1 MYSLLQSAQ
10 HKPSPPGWCVATS
23 LTSLTPQ
30 KSQKSPGAKLLVAG
44 LLVVLLAACGGNSDP
59 VVNTAGA
66 AAGGNTAAGTTPVVT
81 TPAVTPPVA
90 AAPVV
95 PPAVTVPVVGVTATT
110 TTTTPTVTASITVPS
125 LPTGPTTTTTIT
137 PVGANGLPA
146 AYRGTITF
154 DTELANGTA
163 DVLWTRYEELPDTS
177 SYVPTGTARVTLT
190 PPMCDPVSIVV
201 PIFATPPNG
210 FGPFLVVRN
219 TNAAPAFQKAYNFT
233 LDVEK
238 VSVTFSCK
246 ESANSTKRVSV
257 VSLATSFVTAGACV
271 ALSVEEAIAG
281 FARYTEPN
289 QLKGS
294 QACLLLGQ
302 RSASWDFRAQ

>member
-1 MYSLLQSAQ
+1 MQVVSLSGPCRPFQF
-10 HKPSPPGWCVATS
+10 PPLST
-23 LTSLTPQ
+23 
-30 KSQKSPGAKLLVAG
+30 KLLLAGALVA
-44 LLVVLLAACGGNSDP
+44 LLAACGGVTPDP
-59 VVNTAGA
+59 LVN
-66 AAGGNTAAGTTPVVT
+66 AAGTTASTATAVVTIPSATAPAVNAPAPAVVAPVLPPPVT
-81 TPAVTPPVA
+81 TPTPGVT
-90 AAPVV
+90 
-95 PPAVTVPVVGVTATT
+95 TATT
-110 TTTTPTVTASITVPS
+110 TPTLTLSVTAPTVPPVATATIPPS
-125 LPTGPTTTTTIT
+125 
-137 PVGANGLPA
+137 ADALPA
-146 AYRGTITF
+146 SYRGTITF